1 MAANPFLVALNSTL
15 VAIAAALVAACPA
28 QAALVNTY
36 SSTDDVWNPPLGPG
50 RSLLDA
56 RLSHSLTLPNQSILS
71 ATLAYGLGAGSEV
84 GVWGGYSIT
93 GLGSVQL
100 TGAPSI
106 LNPYFK
112 VQAPWAP
119 GGTSLGL
126 VAGVQVPTQPGMDP
140 NVALT
145 GVAIIPMSEAISLD
159 LNLGVGRALLSSA
172 NLGHAGASLYYLL
185 PNTLGLIFEAFA
197 DLSSAADPSFGQHVA
212 LSFPLR
218 TGISGD
224 VGVAA
229 YESAAGAVTSV
240 TPHAG
245 TTFTW

>member
-15 VAIAAALVAACPA
+15 VAVAAALVAACPA

-36 SSTDDVWNPPLGPG
+36 SSTDDVWNTPLGPG

-93 GLGSVQL
+93 GLGSVQQ

-112 VQAPWAP
+112 VQAPWTP

-126 VAGVQVPTQPGMDP
+126 VAGVQVPTQPDLDP

-145 GVAIIPMSEAISLD
+145 GVAIIPLSEAMSMD
-159 LNLGVGRALLSSA
+159 LNLAVGHALVSSA
-172 NLGHAGASLYYLL
+172 NLGHIGAAFYYTH
-185 PNTLGLIFEAFA
+185 PNSMGLILEAFA
-197 DLSSAADPSFGQHVA
+197 SMSSASDPTLGQHVA
-212 LSFPLR
+212 LTFPLR
-218 TGISGD
+218 PGVSGD
-224 VGVAA
+224 VGVAV